1 LASENLRGILL
12 MLISM
17 ALFAVEDMF
26 LKLASAGLPTG
37 EIIFV
42 AGFFGAPVFAV
53 MARAQ
58 GARIL
63 TARALHPAVL
73 LRALGEMVGTFGY
86 ILALATVPLSTISA
100 VLQAMPL
107 AVTMGAALFMQE
119 KVGWR
124 RWTAIAVGFA
134 GVILVIRPGMD
145 GFHPQAL
152 WGILT
157 VAGLA
162 LRDLAARAIP
172 RDCSDAQVSCW
183 GLIAVAT
190 LGVLMMAG
198 QGGVVVPSMA
208 QSAVLFGALAFG
220 TAGYWAVTGAT
231 RTGEVSVVA
240 PFRYARLVFA
250 IIIGAVVFAEIPD
263 VITLSGAALIIGSGL
278 YSFARERAR
287 KRALSINAPAR

>member
-124 RWTAIAVGFA
+124 RWSAIAVGFA

-287 KRALSINAPAR
+287 KRALSIPAPAR

>member
-1 LASENLRGILL
+1 MASENLRGILL